1 VSELELVKTLHLVA
15 AATWTGGLI
24 VLGFLVSAIRKATD
38 DRSVLQAAAKR
49 FGVVSW
55 IAMTIAVATGVRLYF
70 IWHAEPEPF
79 LLKWNLIAISI
90 AVALIHQ
97 FTAKRTPPAIRGV
110 LQLVILI
117 LAVGTF
123 AAAVTLPY

>member
-1 VSELELVKTLHLVA
+1 VNELELFKTLHLLA

-38 DRSVLQAAAKR
+38 DRAVLQAAAKR

-55 IAMTIAVATGVRLYF
+55 VAMAVAIATGLRLYY

-79 LLKWNLIAISI
+79 LVKWNLITFSI
-90 AVALIHQ
+90 VAALVHQ
-97 FTAKRTPPAIRGV
+97 FTAKRTPPAVRGI
-110 LQLVILI
+110 LQLVILV
-117 LAVGTF
+117 LAIGIF
-123 AAAVTLPY
+123 AAAATLPF